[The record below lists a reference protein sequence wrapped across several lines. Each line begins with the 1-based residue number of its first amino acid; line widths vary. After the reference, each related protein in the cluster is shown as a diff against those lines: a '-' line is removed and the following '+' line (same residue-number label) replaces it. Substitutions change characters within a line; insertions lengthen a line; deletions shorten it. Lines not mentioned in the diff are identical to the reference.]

1 MLPNGMP
8 GPPKRASRF
17 SWKVFSAEPEDSTN
31 SSEAL
36 TNPEDALVTDAIKA
50 RRALET
56 ASFSSWVEIKQS
68 FGELMQL
75 SKDNTLS

>member
-1 MLPNGMP
+1 MVPSGMP

-17 SWKVFSAEPEDSTN
+17 SWNVLSAEPEDSTN

-56 ASFSSWVEIKQS
+56 ASFSSWVGIQRVMGNLCS
-68 FGELMQL
+68 FQRQ
-75 SKDNTLS
+75 